1 MGWEEAHSGTYR
13 HICQPVSAKNSAAE
27 TNGGKQTEDE
37 PFCKAHMPRQRVPW
51 SFFAVWARLADL
63 VPVLVDAVAVA
74 VAVAGPVC
82 AAGAAAASALDKT
95 GAREEALRT
104 RLDGPAGMV
113 PEG

>member
-51 SFFAVWARLADL
+51 SFFAVWARLVDL
-63 VPVLVDAVAVA
+63 APVLADAAAVAVA
-74 VAVAGPVC
+74 VAEPVC
-82 AAGAAAASALDKT
+82 AAGAGAVSALDKT
-95 GAREEALRT
+95 GARQEAPKMRF
-104 RLDGPAGMV
+104 DEQAGTA